1 MNLNIDKCHLLVLGF
16 KFENF
21 WAKTGKAKN
30 WESKKQKLLGV
41 EIDKTLSFDVC
52 IASLYRKAGKK
63 LSVLTKLSNFMSTNR
78 SSTP

>member
-1 MNLNIDKCHLLVLGF
+1 MNLNIDKCHLLVSG
-16 KFENF
+16 F

-63 LSVLTKLSNFMSTNR
+63 LSVLTKLSNFMCTNR